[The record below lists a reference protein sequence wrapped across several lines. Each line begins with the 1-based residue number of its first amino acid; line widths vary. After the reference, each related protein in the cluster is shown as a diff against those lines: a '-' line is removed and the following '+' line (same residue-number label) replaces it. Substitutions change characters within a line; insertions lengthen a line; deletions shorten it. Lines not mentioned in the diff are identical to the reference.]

1 MNDLGKP
8 ARRGAVSKENRIVDK
23 VAGGLSARGVELT
36 RFRGHLICSSLRAEV
51 FHGQRTEQGETAATG
66 AAHIQ

>member
-1 MNDLGKP
+1 MFTVMTPMNVNL
-8 ARRGAVSKENRIVDK
+8 AVQKRTRLVCATVS
-23 VAGGLSARGVELT
+23 SSVELT